1 MNVTLSGYVSFGC
14 NRCRKTY
21 NIDASALTFKEDTSP
36 EAEEDEY
43 IRYTSQV
50 DTACG
55 ACGNDLLI
63 SFDAWE
69 YPEAISNYSYYADV
83 GAKEIECEFTIEHF
97 FDDAIAKKENTH
109 VNDKGEEERYNETP
123 TLENYTDQYDDT
135 E

>member
-1 MNVTLSGYVSFGC
+1 MNVTLSGYVGFGC
-14 NRCRKTY
+14 NRCGKTY
-21 NIDASALTFKEDTSP
+21 NIDASVLTFKEDTSL

-43 IRYTSQV
+43 IRYTSRV
-50 DTACG
+50 DTVCD

-97 FDDAIAKKENTH
+97 FDDAIAKKENTL
-109 VNDKGEEERYNETP
+109 VNDRSEEERYNETP
-123 TLENYTDQYDDT
+123 TLEDYTDQYDDT